1 MPTSPSL
8 WSTLI
13 LYATGLNLSGDI
25 LPSALQNMVVRK
37 TDYRKPSKSAHRGL
51 IFSQKEYNHCK
62 GLIGIFYITLG
73 KQIMQLPERSNRMR
87 HIFFFLLL
95 PTTECVC
102 GQTRKTTEHC
112 WPTEILPDHLV
123 GQSKL
128 TYKLP
133 QEAIIRFIRVIQI
146 MVRQGE
152 T

>member
-1 MPTSPSL
+1 MLTQPSL

-13 LYATGLNLSGDI
+13 LYAMGLNLSGDI

-37 TDYRKPSKSAHRGL
+37 TDYRKPSKSAHKGL

-73 KQIMQLPERSNRMR
+73 KQIMQLPGRSNRMR
-87 HIFFFLLL
+87 HIFFF
-95 PTTECVC
+95 PIVVCVC
-102 GQTRKTTEHC
+102 GQIRKTTEHA

-133 QEAIIRFIRVIQI
+133 QEAIIRVIKVIKIMIRQS
-146 MVRQGE
+146 E